1 MGERERERKA
11 YGDKEGLCSQRS
23 LSLSP
28 LSISLSISLSVCL
41 SVLLSLHV
49 ELSRNQREAVLPS
62 DPFRQCRRFQE
73 SEEVSSSRKG
83 CPSLCL
89 FLSPSSSSSSS
100 STSPLQKEQDGKV
113 VFSGETTLCPHLT
126 VSNLLLIYRRRSFL
140 FFSTILFPFLF

>member
-1 MGERERERKA
+1 MGEREREKGVRRQGRVVLSA
-11 YGDKEGLCSQRS
+11 LS

-113 VFSGETTLCPHLT
+113 VFSGETTLC
-126 VSNLLLIYRRRSFL
+126 LI
-140 FFSTILFPFLF
+140 

>member
-1 MGERERERKA
+1 MGERERERRTETRKGCA
-11 YGDKEGLCSQRS
+11 LSA

-113 VFSGETTLCPHLT
+113 VFSGETTLC
-126 VSNLLLIYRRRSFL
+126 LI
-140 FFSTILFPFLF
+140 